1 MSPKEAV
8 EKIKHMLFGDMPEQP
23 LPVPVQ
29 PPVGAGQVFADY
41 KLKDGTVVSIDKVE
55 IGGQVQLNGEP
66 APDGYHLLEDGTKI
80 EVSKGL
86 IVSVEKEE
94 SVVAEVP
101 EEMKKLP
108 LQMSEVNKD
117 IVDLKKTI
125 DAQAKLIATQTES
138 LKQMFALVETI
149 ANNSIEQPKEKVKS
163 FDEMTALEKF
173 RAQKCN

>member
-8 EKIKHMLFGDMPEQP
+8 EKIKNMLFGE
-23 LPVPVQ
+23 VV
-29 PPVGAGQVFADY
+29 PPVVLPESVGSGQVFADY
-41 KLKDGTVVSIDKVE
+41 KLKDGTIVSIDKVE
-55 IGGQVQLNGEP
+55 IGGSVNLNGEP

-86 IVSVEKEE
+86 IVGVEKEA
-94 SVVAEVP
+94 VVAEVP